1 MRKLAIAVI
10 AVLALAGCGT
20 ESEPHPTDAEKSA
33 QVEDLLGYEPIDATW
48 PSGRYADDLQERLQL
63 AYNDKDCDYLQE
75 QFDTAAERAGAA
87 DLMTYIDAALKG
99 ADCY

>member
-1 MRKLAIAVI
+1 MRKLAIA
-10 AVLALAGCGT
+10 AVVAMLTLAGCGAG
-20 ESEPHPTDAEKSA
+20 SEPVPTEAEKSE

-48 PSGRYADDLQERLQL
+48 PSGKYADSVQERLQK
-63 AYNDKDCDYLQE
+63 AFNDGDCDYLQE
-75 QFDTAAERAGAA
+75 QFDIAAERASA